1 MFNIPL
7 SSNKFLPEW
16 EELTTG
22 AGIPVV
28 WHFPVTKKRRKLKL
42 KKIISFMEKAFKK
55 FFYKDI
61 EVSNSRSANNAN
73 FNF

>member
-1 MFNIPL
+1 
-7 SSNKFLPEW
+7 
-16 EELTTG
+16 
-22 AGIPVV
+22 VV